1 MASKWEIHVDKDKIS
16 RSWLFYLSLSEKKHW
31 ENTAYLE
38 KIYSKCMSSR
48 GLYLNCLKN
57 LYEDITTVIT
67 NKNIRKKSL
76 QMWAKNLDRHF
87 SIWDTQTANKN
98 IKLSLINRKLQSNLY
113 LVITFYPWKTNVS
126 KDVWKLRPFST
137 LKKYN
142 IVWLKNNIV

>member
-1 MASKWEIHVDKDKIS
+1 MLIKIK
-16 RSWLFYLSLSEKKHW
+16 FQEADYFIYHYLKKSIGK
-31 ENTAYLE
+31 NTAYLE

-87 SIWDTQTANKN
+87 SI
-98 IKLSLINRKLQSNLY
+98 
-113 LVITFYPWKTNVS
+113 
-126 KDVWKLRPFST
+126 
-137 LKKYN
+137 
-142 IVWLKNNIV
+142 